1 MKDYT
6 IYKKIDNMK
15 SLTLILILI
24 THITIAQENVPEK
37 YWIEDSNFEEKI
49 NENHSFGDDDK
60 LPVVVEFWAAFN
72 AENCF
77 ADWDK
82 IQNAIYYRV
91 DIAKAPNAKK
101 KYKIRMAPTLIIFKE
116 GIKEEVFKAGLDLLL
131 PANLK
136 DIQEAIDEVNTASV
150 F

>member
-1 MKDYT
+1 MKF
-6 IYKKIDNMK
+6 KITLL
-15 SLTLILILI
+15 LTLITNILF
-24 THITIAQENVPEK
+24 AQVDVPAK

-60 LPVVVEFWAAFN
+60 LPIVVEFWASFN
-72 AENCF
+72 AANCF

-82 IQNAIYYRV
+82 IKNAIYYRV

-101 KYKIRMAPTLIIFKE
+101 EYRIRMAPTIILFKG
-116 GIKEEVFKAGLDLLL
+116 GIKEDMWKAGLDLML
-131 PANLK
+131 PANLN
-136 DIQEAIDEVNTASV
+136 DIQEAVDEINTASK